1 MRLLLATAA
10 VSLIL
15 SSPVQANEKDWDNAG
30 SISRDVLVVAAFGLP
45 IVKGDWDGALQA
57 GGSMG
62 AAMVTT
68 VALKEAFPT
77 WRPDRSDRK
86 SFPSGNTSLSFAAA
100 STLHNRYGWEVGVP
114 AYALA
119 SFVGVSRVEAK
130 KHRWGD
136 VLAGAAIGITAGQ
149 LITKKRD
156 DGVVLIPWGDTKSA
170 GVSMAMKF

>member
-86 SFPSGNTSLSFAAA
+86 SFPSGHTSLSF
-100 STLHNRYGWEVGVP
+100 
-114 AYALA
+114 
-119 SFVGVSRVEAK
+119 
-130 KHRWGD
+130 
-136 VLAGAAIGITAGQ
+136 
-149 LITKKRD
+149 
-156 DGVVLIPWGDTKSA
+156 
-170 GVSMAMKF
+170 

>member
-62 AAMVTT
+62 AAKVTT

-86 SFPSGNTSLSFAAA
+86 SFPSGHTSLSFAAA